1 MAWCMHYA
9 YIFHKSVGKNLNK
22 NGGWEKSKKRACL
35 FIRQIFIAYDKN
47 IRTKYI
53 IMIDLHLQ

>member
-1 MAWCMHYA
+1 MHYA